1 MVFAVLLEAV
11 GKYAPSIWR
20 QGGESMSR
28 MFVLILVAGIVVAAG
43 CSRKQD
49 APPAS
54 STQPAAS
61 GQSPAQGAPASAAE
75 SVAEFPD
82 YPGAVRVAVAQRVE
96 TEHGSTRK
104 SEASW
109 TSADPYATVVAH
121 FQKVIAERGWAV
133 TGTES
138 KATEMEWR
146 LAKGTTTGKIEVK
159 QGPGTQVTIKVERT
173 DR

>member
-1 MVFAVLLEAV
+1 
-11 GKYAPSIWR
+11 
-20 QGGESMSR
+20 MSR
-28 MFVLILVAGIVVAAG
+28 VFVLILVAGIVVAAG

-61 GQSPAQGAPASAAE
+61 GQSAATGAPATVVE
-75 SVAEFPD
+75 SVAKFPD
-82 YPGAVRVAVAQRVE
+82 YPGAVRVAAAQRVD
-96 TEHGSTRK
+96 TEHGATRK

-121 FQKVIAERGWAV
+121 YQKVIAERGWAV

-146 LAKGTTTGKIEVK
+146 LAKGTSTGKVEVK
-159 QGPGTQVTIKVERT
+159 QGFGAQVTIKVERS